1 MSVSPRPADRLNL
14 KRAFLAI
21 TLGFVFLA
29 ILIVALGG
37 TTFQLSRTGAARSAE
52 LSERL
57 LPALQ
62 DLAQLQESALKYN
75 LANLEFVTGRDEETQ
90 ARKLALAKAER
101 TRIDRHA
108 TSLARRIDS
117 PETSAPQQKFA
128 AALKEYDAAVTRL
141 QAALKASNFEEAMKI
156 LDVDV
161 ARHNTAMEAA
171 LGALSRVVFELSS
184 HNGQATHTILERN
197 LQLSLVL
204 CSVIAALALVSVGA
218 VQWVSR
224 RVSRRFGELSTALGS
239 EAADVLAKA
248 GGFNATSTRL
258 ADSASQ
264 QAAALEETSSSL
276 EEMSGVTRR
285 NAESAANASQ
295 LAREARG
302 AADAGA
308 ASMTRMIGA
317 MDGIKSSSAEI
328 AKIIKT
334 IDEIAFQTNILALN
348 AAVEAARAG
357 DAGLGFAVVAD
368 EVRAL
373 AQRSAAASR
382 ETAGKIE
389 AAQSK
394 SEEGA
399 RISAEVSQILTQ
411 VVARVR
417 KMDELVGEIATAS
430 REQSQG
436 IDQVS
441 KAVAQM
447 DGIVQANAAGAE
459 ESASAAEALSAQAG
473 EVQQLVASLRDLV
486 GAAPT
491 LSPALTDSSFAGGR
505 HPQSAKAVGAPI
517 HSSRAPVRRGHS
529 GQPRTDV
536 GLAVTR

>member
-1 MSVSPRPADRLNL
+1 MSVPPRPADRLNL

-29 ILIVALGG
+29 ILIVTLGG
-37 TTFQLSRTGAARSAE
+37 TTFQLSRTGVSRSAE

-62 DLAQLQESALKYN
+62 DLARLQENALKYN

-90 ARKLALAKAER
+90 ARKLALARKER
-101 TRIDRHA
+101 ALIDQHA
-108 TSLARRIDS
+108 ATLARRIES
-117 PETSAPQQKFA
+117 PAAAGPQQAFT

-141 QAALKASNFEEAMKI
+141 QAALKASNFEDAMKI
-156 LDVDV
+156 LDGDV
-161 ARHNTAMEAA
+161 ARHNAAMEAA
-171 LGALSRVVFELSS
+171 LGELSRIVFELSS
-184 HNGQATHTILERN
+184 HNGQATQAILDRN

-224 RVSRRFGELSTALGS
+224 RVSRRFGTLSTALGE

-248 GGFNATSTRL
+248 GGFNDTSTRL

-285 NAESAANASQ
+285 NAESATNASQ

-302 AADAGA
+302 AADEGA

-317 MDGIKSSSAEI
+317 MDGIRSSSAEI

-394 SEEGA
+394 SEEGS
-399 RISAEVSQILTQ
+399 RISAEVSQILAQ
-411 VVARVR
+411 VVVRVR

-436 IDQVS
+436 IDQVT

-459 ESASAAEALSAQAG
+459 ESASAAEELSAQAG
-473 EVQQLVASLRDLV
+473 QVQQLVASLRDLV

-491 LSPALTDSSFAGGR
+491 PRPMTADTSSGTARPRSPSATAGAA
-505 HPQSAKAVGAPI
+505 SAPRGAA
-517 HSSRAPVRRGHS
+517 SRRGKPLS
-529 GQPRTDV
+529 ARNDAVLG
-536 GLAVTR
+536 VTR